1 MAEIAQDELTDAVY
15 RAALEPTAWGDVM
28 RLMKARFPSTAQTFY
43 FLHRGSHQVRPI
55 SLSGVEPAWLAS
67 FDEFYFAPDNPWIR
81 FTEQLHQPGVVRTN
95 ERLDAFI
102 REHGTLYRSSY
113 YNEWMRPHG
122 FRYSLGST
130 LLAGDGIVANVTLLR
145 PPDTATFSSEE
156 VAAFTRLTGH
166 LTRALQ
172 MAIRLERAETG
183 LTSVHALAALP
194 QAVALVDASH
204 RVVYANAAMESRL
217 REAKGLSLRHGVL
230 HAMRA
235 QPQLAALVSGA
246 IGPAAGTGQPPL
258 ILACGERSHL
268 VEKWPRKSA
277 QRDKW
282 KLRARSWAED
292 GLARRS
298 FRWSRN
304 QRAVPGARTAR
315 RSRRGWPWPPCARTR
330 RWPSCARSS
339 SCTPRR
345 SSNGSDSC
353 LRARPMSSAAATTPQ
368 HRWTWPHCT
377 PRSANWRWRMIF

>member
-43 FLHRGSHQVRPI
+43 FLHRGSHQVGPI

-258 ILACGERSHL
+258 IRACGERSHL
-268 VEKWPRKSA
+268 VVHAMPVTGAIGRYLPAASMALLMVVGPAGPRSPSCDELRQRYGYTHAEARLA
-277 QRDKW
+277 QLIVQGKR
-282 KLRARSWAED
+282 LR
-292 GLARRS
+292 
-298 FRWSRN
+298 
-304 QRAVPGARTAR
+304 
-315 RSRRGWPWPPCARTR
+315 PPCAR
-330 RWPSCARSS
+330 
-339 SCTPRR
+339 CT
-345 SSNGSDSC
+345 
-353 LRARPMSSAAATTPQ
+353 AACCRLQ
-368 HRWTWPHCT
+368 G
-377 PRSANWRWRMIF
+377 

>member
-268 VEKWPRKSA
+268 VVHAMPVTGAIGRYLPAASMA
-277 QRDKW
+277 LLMVVGPAGQR
-282 KLRARSWAED
+282 S
-292 GLARRS
+292 
-298 FRWSRN
+298 
-304 QRAVPGARTAR
+304 
-315 RSRRGWPWPPCARTR
+315 
-330 RWPSCARSS
+330 PSCDELRQRYGYTHAEARLAQLIVQGK
-339 SCTPRR
+339 R
-345 SSNGSDSC
+345 
-353 LRARPMSSAAATTPQ
+353 LRQAASTLGITYESARVYLKRVFDKTGVHGQNELVASVLRDT
-368 HRWTWPHCT
+368 HGL
-377 PRSANWRWRMIF
+377 N